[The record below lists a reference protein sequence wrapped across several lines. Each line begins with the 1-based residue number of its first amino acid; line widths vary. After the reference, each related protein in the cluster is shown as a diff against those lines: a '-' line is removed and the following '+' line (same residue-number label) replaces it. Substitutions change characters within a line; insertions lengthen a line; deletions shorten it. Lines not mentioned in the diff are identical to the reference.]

1 MAMDVLAVVVG
12 VFALAGGGFVG
23 WRLGV
28 SSKAQVEKVVSDV
41 KAGQIGDAVKDAQ
54 TPKA

>member
-1 MAMDVLAVVVG
+1 MVMDVLAVVVG